1 MFIVDSHMPETKISV
16 LTKNW
21 GFGTGSGRNEEM
33 KKLGNL
39 FLPLFPFL
47 LYTLFTSFLFINW
60 LEFETNVFLSVG
72 C

>member
-21 GFGTGSGRNEEM
+21 GFGTGSARNKEL

-47 LYTLFTSFLFINW
+47 LYTLSHLFS
-60 LEFETNVFLSVG
+60 L
-72 C
+72 